1 MKWQERVKSFLPLHQ
16 QTGVSLRF
24 PTSRVPSTGAPWW
37 PRGAA
42 RNLRQLPGKKKISI
56 RAQAKPKLGNHPR
69 ELLQ

>member
-1 MKWQERVKSFLPLHQ
+1 MKWQQRVKSFLPLHQ

-42 RNLRQLPGKKKISI
+42 RNLRQLPEKKGKKKS
-56 RAQAKPKLGNHPR
+56 AFVHKPN
-69 ELLQ
+69 QN